1 MVTGSGGH
9 SHGGRVASSVKC
21 VGQPAG
27 PKEGTTSSSSP
38 PFCRCWQWAGTLATS
53 RSAGVTM
60 GAYRYGSLP
69 SAWVIQQ
76 CLLQQIGGKADI
88 SQTWEKKGLS
98 ASTKGIISSYKSHVG
113 LS

>member
-1 MVTGSGGH
+1 
-9 SHGGRVASSVKC
+9 
-21 VGQPAG
+21 
-27 PKEGTTSSSSP
+27 
-38 PFCRCWQWAGTLATS
+38 
-53 RSAGVTM
+53 M
-60 GAYRYGSLP
+60 GAYGYGSLP